1 MRTPD
6 DQQEAL
12 PAALR
17 QGLADLKQDNQPL
30 PLAVEQRLQ
39 QARQAAVARIKSP
52 ASGVSLQGWTLALVG
67 HPRAAGMLALSLFLM
82 VGMVYFSPA
91 HNDDALLLSDD
102 MPVEAFVDNAFDA
115 WKYSENI

>member
-1 MRTPD
+1 MRTDRPPQD
-6 DQQEAL
+6 EL

-17 QGLADLKQDNQPL
+17 QGLADMIQDRPL
-30 PLAVEQRLQ
+30 SAEVQQRLQ
-39 QARQAAVARIKSP
+39 QARQAALARVAQPAESP
-52 ASGVSLQGWTLALVG
+52 MLQGWALAWLG
-67 HPRAAGMLALSLFLM
+67 HPRAAGMLALSFFLVVSVM
-82 VGMVYFSPA
+82 VFAPG